1 MQSALERRQT
11 MRRATAAVTLVAL
24 LLMAGS
30 AWGYTLAERLYG
42 NEIAPADGR
51 SLAMGGAGLA
61 SADGVRGMA
70 MNPAL
75 VAKVEG
81 LETGFS
87 ALFISAEESR
97 NVPVHDSFDGVI
109 VDNAYALNSALYDR
123 YIGAIAY
130 RPQNAGRWMP
140 AIGVTYRPK
149 LDMSYDYHVQYR
161 DPDSQTEPAD
171 RIIEDYYLES
181 DGGVNALTVS
191 LGQTVVDDVH
201 VGLGIDFLR
210 GSFDV
215 TERWIHPQ
223 DSEIEDA
230 FSRSEYDDLSGT
242 RMSLGLLVERFHR
255 FDIACTYRS
264 GYALEGDYEFND
276 ALGDTTSGSFEYEY
290 PSTFIIGLEYHPRNE
305 ILTAVSF
312 DVEFSQWSE
321 FEDDLRGD
329 PDFENTIVYRL
340 GVEHGFYD
348 DSYAR
353 FGFLYQ
359 PAYID
364 DGVTRTAFSAGLGL
378 DILGVRVDMGG
389 QIGVREYDI
398 EDVRYDFVNEEFT
411 SIEAQVRET
420 TTRAT
425 FTVVRT
431 F

>member
-1 MQSALERRQT
+1 
-11 MRRATAAVTLVAL
+11 MRRATALAALAAL
-24 LLMAGS
+24 LLTAGS
-30 AWGYTLAERLYG
+30 AFGYTLAERLYG

-51 SLAMGGAGLA
+51 SLAMAGAGLA

-87 ALFISAEESR
+87 TLFINAEEAR

-109 VDNAYALNSALYDR
+109 TDNTYALNSALYDR

-130 RPQNAGRWMP
+130 RAPGGGRWMP
-140 AIGVTYRPK
+140 AVGLTYRPK
-149 LDMSYDYHVQYR
+149 LDMNYDYHVQHR
-161 DPDSQTEPAD
+161 NPDSQAEPED

-181 DGGVNALTVS
+181 DGGVDALTVS
-191 LGQTVVDDVH
+191 LGQTVMDGFH

-215 TERWIHPQ
+215 RERWVHPQ
-223 DSEIEDA
+223 DSEIDDA
-230 FSRSEYDDLSGT
+230 SAWSEYDDISGS
-242 RMSLGLLVERFHR
+242 RVSLGLLYERFHR
-255 FDIACTYRS
+255 LDIGVVYRG
-264 GYALEGDYEFND
+264 GYTLDGDYEIRS
-276 ALGDTTSGSFEYEY
+276 AMGDTSSGAFEYEY
-290 PSTFIIGLEYHPRNE
+290 PSTFIVGFEYHPRNE

-312 DVEFSQWSE
+312 DVEFQNWST

-329 PDFENTIVYRL
+329 PDFDDTIVYRL

-348 DSYAR
+348 DSFLR

-359 PAYID
+359 PAYVD
-364 DGVTRTAFSAGLGL
+364 DTTTRTAFSAGLGL

-398 EDVRYDFVNEEFT
+398 QDVRYDFVNEEFT
-411 SIEAQVRET
+411 SVEARVRET
-420 TTRAT
+420 TSRAT
-425 FTVVRT
+425 FTVVHS